1 MIEHDAD
8 LSGAN
13 TLALPARARRLAR
26 PTDVAALGELLA
38 GRDPAEPLY
47 VLGEGSNVVRC
58 AATCR
63 ASR

>member
-38 GRDPAEPLY
+38 GRDPA
-47 VLGEGSNVVRC
+47 
-58 AATCR
+58 
-63 ASR
+63 